1 MNHNTLIFEACV
13 GNFKQAKDAELRGA
27 SRIELCENL
36 SEGGTT
42 PSFGTIKLTRQLL
55 NIPVFS
61 IIRPRG
67 GDFVYSNEE
76 IEIMIEDIIQCKN
89 LGLKGVVFGVLNKDN
104 LIDTEKMK
112 KLIECAKGLQITF
125 HMAFDSIINKFEAI
139 DILVNLGVNR
149 ILTKGGKSSAIE
161 GKEILKELVIYSNG
175 RIIILPG
182 GGITKENY
190 RMLYDYLGIKEFH
203 GTKIV

>member
-76 IEIMIEDIIQCKN
+76 IEIMIEDIILYRHESK
-89 LGLKGVVFGVLNKDN
+89 VVNYNHHRTF
-104 LIDTEKMK
+104 
-112 KLIECAKGLQITF
+112 ITF
-125 HMAFDSIINKFEAI
+125 TTS
-139 DILVNLGVNR
+139 
-149 ILTKGGKSSAIE
+149 
-161 GKEILKELVIYSNG
+161 Y
-175 RIIILPG
+175 
-182 GGITKENY
+182 
-190 RMLYDYLGIKEFH
+190 
-203 GTKIV
+203 